1 VEIDDDNVLLDP
13 GEGVVVN
20 EEEGE
25 EEEEEEEILEGL
37 DVLED
42 DELAWLVDCDEET
55 DVEEVLERL
64 LVDEEL
70 AEVDVDVE
78 LLLDDIAVVPVLEL
92 DTDDVCDNTA
102 LVVVLPLVTDVETVE
117 DLEAE
122 LERLDCV
129 GFAVEEL
136 NAGVSDLVKGLI
148 VDDGAWAD
156 VIVGA
161 LELAEAVVEV
171 IKMTV
176 SGLVD
181 CGGFSDSWLERY
193 SSWLENAS
201 GPLLIAKDEEVVD
214 VVTKIA
220 VSGVVEAEEG
230 EASDSWL
237 EM

>member
-1 VEIDDDNVLLDP
+1 VLPDP
-13 GEGVVVN
+13 GEGVVV
-20 EEEGE
+20 
-25 EEEEEEEILEGL
+25 EEEEEEILEGL
-37 DVLED
+37 DVLEEG
-42 DELAWLVDCDEET
+42 ELAWLVDCDEET
-55 DVEEVLERL
+55 EVEVVSERL

-70 AEVDVDVE
+70 AEVDVE
-78 LLLDDIAVVPVLEL
+78 LLPEEDTAVVPVLEL
-92 DTDDVCDNTA
+92 NTDGVCDNTA

-136 NAGVSDLVKGLI
+136 EGGVSDLLKGLI
-148 VDDGAWAD
+148 VDDGAWSD
-156 VIVGA
+156 SIVGA

-171 IKMTV
+171 IKMSV

-181 CGGFSDSWLERY
+181 WGEFSDSWLERY
-193 SSWLENAS
+193 SSWLENAP
-201 GPLLIAKDEEVVD
+201 GPPLIAKDDEVVD
-214 VVTKIA
+214 VVTEIA
-220 VSGVVEAEEG
+220 VSGIVEAGEG